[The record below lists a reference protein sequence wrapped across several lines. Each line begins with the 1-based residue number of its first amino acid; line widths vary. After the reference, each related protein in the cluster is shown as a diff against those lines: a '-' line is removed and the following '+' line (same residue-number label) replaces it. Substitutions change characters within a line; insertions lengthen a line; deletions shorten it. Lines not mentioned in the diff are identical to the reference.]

1 MPQKIRELKAL
12 LRKYGFVERS
22 GKGSHTVWRHPE
34 RSDMNIVLSGNDGK
48 DAKPYQEKEVQSAIK
63 KFRGTK

>member
-12 LRKYGFVERS
+12 LRRYGFIERS
-22 GKGSHTVWRHPE
+22 GKDSNTVWIHPE
-34 RSDMNIVLSGNDGK
+34 RTDISVALSGNDGK

-63 KFRGTK
+63 KLGGTK